1 MKLKMIKMG
10 HSNAGSFLDK
20 KDWYPFSVF
29 GYKCMHLYADNLVY
43 AQLYGGSIAKIT

>member
-1 MKLKMIKMG
+1 MRKMG
-10 HSNAGSFLDK
+10 HNNAGSVYFLDK